1 MKTEASFK
9 LDEEPGGDYDPELYA
24 VGAIADTV
32 DGIGQVTDE
41 DIAFYGEQGYLAIAN
56 AFSAEKVKEALEGMQ
71 ELMLGKCAEFR
82 GLSYER
88 GIADKLAGMT
98 AEERAG
104 AVRKMAGFVEHEPRL
119 NAMAEDSALKG
130 LLKRIMGEEAVLYS
144 DQAMVKPPQLGR
156 EKPWHQDHAYFN
168 VELKSRVIGVWIALD
183 RAEVSNGCMHV
194 LPKSHNEPVV
204 HFRRR
209 DWQICDSAI
218 LGQKATAVE
227 LDPGG
232 LLLFDSLIAH
242 GTPANRSGK
251 RRRALQFHYKRTS
264 AVDWRTK
271 DRLAVFGSDGKD
283 VTC

>member
-1 MKTEASFK
+1 M
-9 LDEEPGGDYDPELYA
+9 DQEPGGEYDPELYA
-24 VGAIADTV
+24 VEAVADAV
-32 DGIGQVTDE
+32 DGIDQVTDA
-41 DIAFYGEQGYLAIAN
+41 DIAFYRGEGYLAIAN
-56 AFSAEKVKEALEGMQ
+56 AFSAEKVREALEGMGR
-71 ELMLGKCAEFR
+71 LMAGKCPEFR

-88 GIADKLAGMT
+88 GVADKLPGMT
-98 AEERAG
+98 AEERVA
-104 AVRKMAGFVEHEPRL
+104 AVRKMAGFVDHEPRL
-119 NAMAEDSALKG
+119 NAMAGDSALKG

-183 RAEVSNGCMHV
+183 RAEISNGCMHV
-194 LPKSHNEPVV
+194 LPGSQHEPVI

-209 DWQICDSAI
+209 DWQICDSTI
-218 LGQKATAVE
+218 LGRKATAVE

-232 LLLFDSLIAH
+232 LLLFDSLLAH

-251 RRRALQFHYKRTS
+251 RRRALQFHYKPAS
-264 AVDWRTK
+264 AADWKTK
-271 DRLAVFGSDGKD
+271 DRLEVFGAGGKD